1 MSTSTGYLAQPYTV
15 GTDDAAYLAAR
26 VQDLHVRDTAC
37 SLMDRAT
44 GGVHADL
51 WRGVAALTPDTEV
64 VLPVLGLLG
73 MAGWI
78 GGDGALA
85 NVALERADQ
94 VLSGAAYSMLRLLQE
109 VVENAVPPTMW
120 DQMVGDLRRIL

>member
-1 MSTSTGYLAQPYTV
+1 
-15 GTDDAAYLAAR
+15 
-26 VQDLHVRDTAC
+26 
-37 SLMDRAT
+37 MDRAT
-44 GGVHADL
+44 GRVHADL

-85 NVALERADQ
+85 NVALERAEQ
-94 VLSGAAYSMLRLLQE
+94 VPGGAAYSMLRLLQE
-109 VVENAVPPTMW
+109 VVEKAVPPTTW
-120 DQMVGDLRRIL
+120 DQMVTDLRRIL

>member
-1 MSTSTGYLAQPYTV
+1 MTRRRRP
-15 GTDDAAYLAAR
+15 
-26 VQDLHVRDTAC
+26 H
-37 SLMDRAT
+37 
-44 GGVHADL
+44 
-51 WRGVAALTPDTEV
+51 PDTEV

-94 VLSGAAYSMLRLLQE
+94 VSGGTGYSMLTLLQE
-109 VVENAVPPTMW
+109 VIEKAVPPTTW
-120 DQMVGDLRRIL
+120 DQTAR